1 MIIALIILTTA
12 ITLVHKGLMK
22 AVESYEYGYD
32 NSDYKSIQKIM
43 YWDNI
48 KK

>member
-1 MIIALIILTTA
+1 MIIALIILITI
-12 ITLVHKGLMK
+12 ITLAHKGLMK
-22 AVESYEYGYD
+22 AVESYQYGYD
-32 NSDYKSIQKIM
+32 NSDYKHMHKMM